1 MINKKLS
8 KLSNVDKEV
17 FDQIVNERE
26 RQEDGIELIASEN
39 FVSKAVMEA
48 VGSEFT
54 NKYAEGYPDKRYY
67 GGCEYVDVVEKL
79 AIERLQKLFG
89 CKYANVQPH
98 SGSQA
103 NMAAYMSLIN
113 VGDKVLGMA
122 LDQGGHLTHGHF
134 VNFSGILYDI
144 VSYKLT
150 EKEQVIDYDNLR
162 KMALKEKPKLII
174 AGASAYSRKIDF
186 KKFREIADEVGAY
199 LMVDMAH
206 IAGLVAAG
214 LHENPVPYAHVV
226 TSTTHKTLR
235 GPRGGIIISND
246 EEVMKKVNKTVF
258 PGIQGGPL
266 MHVIA
271 GKAVAFKEALSDDFK
286 EYQKQV
292 IKNAKAL
299 GETLIERGFNLVS
312 GGTDNHMFLVDLQN
326 KGITGKEA
334 ERLLL
339 EADIT
344 TNKNAVPNDPQKPF
358 VTSGIRIGTAAVTT
372 RGMKEK
378 EMVKIANMIADV
390 IESKEG
396 KTYRKEVQALAAEF
410 PLYK

>member
-1 MINKKLS
+1 MDHKKLRDI
-8 KLSNVDKEV
+8 DKEV
-17 FDQIVNERE
+17 FDQIVNERD
-26 RQEDGIELIASEN
+26 RQENGIELIASEN

-79 AIERLQKLFG
+79 AIERLGKLFG

-103 NMAAYMSLIN
+103 NMAVYMGLIN
-113 VGDKVLGMA
+113 VGDKILGMA

-134 VNFSGILYDI
+134 VNFSGSLYDV

-150 EKEQVIDYDNLR
+150 EKEQVIDYDNIR
-162 KMALKEKPKLII
+162 EMALKEKPKLII

-246 EEVMKKVNKTVF
+246 EDVMKKINKTVF

-292 IKNAKAL
+292 VKNAKAMS
-299 GETLIERGFNLVS
+299 ETLMERGFNLVS

-339 EADIT
+339 ESDIT

-358 VTSGIRIGTAAVTT
+358 VTSGIRIGTPAVTT

-378 EMVKIANMIADV
+378 EMIKIANMVAD
-390 IESKEG
+390 ILEGKEG
-396 KTYRKEVQALAAEF
+396 ENYRKEVQALAAEF
-410 PLYK
+410 PINR